1 MTSNRKMVVAAK
13 CAPVEEILVNV
24 EKAGLTAAELY
35 TNIKWLHDIDNA
47 HSILKCNT

>member
-35 TNIKWLHDIDNA
+35 T
-47 HSILKCNT
+47 ILNGCMILIR